1 MRTNVGFIG
10 IRIAVTGSADLP
22 NAVLE
27 QEGFRLVPLH
37 DYFVDGI
44 TMDEVDFG
52 PIPFPELSAPEEL
65 ALFDRVGAA
74 LHYML
79 PASADVND
87 TFVHA
92 LATIG
97 LSHRDGFAWQS
108 LPEAVLAGLRRA
120 GPVVERIIDERWES
134 MSDTVNGWR
143 GSLASGRCSYDWSL
157 NAANTKNQV
166 GTELADQVVYLNCRV
181 DAAGQ
186 PLTGDRNYACGS
198 NAVRP
203 RRGRHV
209 EPRMYDDEMF
219 FVANPMT
226 GSRSAAPPTAS
237 PRTPTAPSPS
247 TSSTT
252 GRANSARHTGCPR
265 HGERSTSPCGS
276 TPHSAPSSTGTTHC
290 RRCTCPASGS
300 SYEASRSK

>member
-10 IRIAVTGSADLP
+10 IGIVITGSADLP

-37 DYFVDGI
+37 DHFVDGI

-52 PIPFPELSAPEEL
+52 RSRFRSSAPL
-65 ALFDRVGAA
+65 KSWPSSTGSAPRCI
-74 LHYML
+74 ML

-186 PLTGDRNYACGS
+186 PVHDRQHHRRRHHGRRRHPHRPHPARPAGRTARGTLAARATGSVQPHHAVLRPTQPRPRQELRTAAGARVRLAGPATRPADRN
-198 NAVRP
+198 
-203 RRGRHV
+203 
-209 EPRMYDDEMF
+209 E
-219 FVANPMT
+219 
-226 GSRSAAPPTAS
+226 S
-237 PRTPTAPSPS
+237 PR
-247 TSSTT
+247 
-252 GRANSARHTGCPR
+252 
-265 HGERSTSPCGS
+265 
-276 TPHSAPSSTGTTHC
+276 
-290 RRCTCPASGS
+290 
-300 SYEASRSK
+300 

>member
-65 ALFDRVGAA
+65 ALFDPVGAA

-79 PASADVND
+79 PASADIND

-108 LPEAVLAGLRRA
+108 LPR
-120 GPVVERIIDERWES
+120 PC
-134 MSDTVNGWR
+134 WR
-143 GSLASGRCSYDWSL
+143 
-157 NAANTKNQV
+157 
-166 GTELADQVVYLNCRV
+166 
-181 DAAGQ
+181 
-186 PLTGDRNYACGS
+186 ACGG
-198 NAVRP
+198 
-203 RRGRHV
+203 RGRWW
-209 EPRMYDDEMF
+209 
-219 FVANPMT
+219 
-226 GSRSAAPPTAS
+226 
-237 PRTPTAPSPS
+237 
-247 TSSTT
+247 
-252 GRANSARHTGCPR
+252 
-265 HGERSTSPCGS
+265 
-276 TPHSAPSSTGTTHC
+276 
-290 RRCTCPASGS
+290 SGS
-300 SYEASRSK
+300 STSAGSP